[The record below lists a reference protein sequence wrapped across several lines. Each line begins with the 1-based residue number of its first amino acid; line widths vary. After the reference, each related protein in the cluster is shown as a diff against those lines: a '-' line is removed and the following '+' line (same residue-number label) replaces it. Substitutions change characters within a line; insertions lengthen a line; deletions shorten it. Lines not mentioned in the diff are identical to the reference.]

1 MAGGSPVVAGTK
13 FPVRSLV
20 QYVLKQG
27 MSPEELV
34 SPFRRDWCAFCAHV
48 SGSQYAWV
56 AARKKAVRLREFP
69 QLSLP
74 AVYDALSY
82 YYDHQAELEA
92 EMEDNTEACWREEM

>member
-1 MAGGSPVVAGTK
+1 MGSPTHRVDHPYVSRRPGMAGGSPVIAGTK

-27 MSPEELV
+27 MSPEEV
-34 SPFRRDWCAFCAHV
+34 V
-48 SGSQYAWV
+48 
-56 AARKKAVRLREFP
+56 REFA

-92 EMEDNTEACWREEM
+92 EMEDNTEARWREET